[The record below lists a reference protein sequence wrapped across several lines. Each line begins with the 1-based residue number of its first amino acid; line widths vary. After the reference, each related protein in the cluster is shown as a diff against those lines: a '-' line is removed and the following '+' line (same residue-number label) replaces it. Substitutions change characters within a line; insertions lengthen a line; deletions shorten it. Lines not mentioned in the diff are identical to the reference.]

1 MCTTLRV
8 KLTYAKDHCFSDKA
22 HSQYTDFV
30 KQVKEMGVN
39 IVIVGRDTEVIY
51 SDPCI
56 LQKYTKVE

>member
-1 MCTTLRV
+1 MINTW
-8 KLTYAKDHCFSDKA
+8 KDEKTSDKA

-39 IVIVGRDTEVIY
+39 VVIVGGDTEVIY
-51 SDPCI
+51 SDPSV